1 MSRKSRSQWNDW
13 AKSSHKVNTDWLTTG
28 KSDKP
33 KMNKHGN
40 IKTEVNG
47 ITFDS
52 KGESERYSQL
62 KKYERLGLIKDL
74 QLQVKYVLTPKY
86 KKDDGTTVRQS
97 SYTAD
102 FVYFN
107 VALGKE
113 VVEDYKGMRTRSYID
128 KAKQMMTKYGIEI
141 YETNKNHYG
150 YRRFLVCGQ

>member
-13 AKSSHKVNTDWLTTG
+13 AKSSRKINTDWLTAG

-33 KMNKHGN
+33 KKSKHGN
-40 IKTEVNG
+40 VKTIVDG
-47 ITFDS
+47 ITFHS
-52 KGESERYSQL
+52 TGEGERYRQL
-62 KKYERLGLIKDL
+62 KKYERSGLIKDL
-74 QLQVKYVLTPKY
+74 RLQVKYVLTPKY

-141 YETNKNHYG
+141 YETNKSHVDEN
-150 YRRFLVCGQ
+150 RL

>member
-13 AKSSHKVNTDWLTTG
+13 AKSSRKINTDWLNAG

-40 IKTEVNG
+40 IKTEVDG

-74 QLQVKYVLTPKY
+74 RLQVKYVLTPKY
-86 KKDDGTTVRQS
+86 KKDNGTTVRQS
-97 SYTAD
+97 SYIAD

-141 YETNKNHYG
+141 YETNKSHVNEN
-150 YRRFLVCGQ
+150 RL